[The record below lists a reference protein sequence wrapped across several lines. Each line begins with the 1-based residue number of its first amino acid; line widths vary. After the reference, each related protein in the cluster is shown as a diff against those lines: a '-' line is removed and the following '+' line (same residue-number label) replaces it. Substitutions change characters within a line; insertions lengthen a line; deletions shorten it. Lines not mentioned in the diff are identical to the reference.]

1 MPVSNDVAAIVLAA
15 GKGTRFRSD
24 QAKVLHRAAGRT
36 LVGHVLEAVRPL
48 GLAQVIVVVGHQA
61 DEVRAEVESLEIPGL
76 TTVVQAD
83 QRGTGHAVQQ
93 AVPALAD
100 SIGRVMVLA
109 GDTPLITT
117 AWLER
122 LLADGVE
129 GTGAMLTAQLV
140 DPSGYGRVLRDREGS
155 VEGIVE
161 HKDASPAQLMV
172 REINAGMYVV
182 ERSRLLG
189 ALAQLDDD
197 NEQGE
202 IYLTDVVRILADGEQ
217 PFAGTEAPA
226 EVIAGVNDR
235 AQLAEAA
242 AVLRRDHLLYLM
254 SEVGVSVLDPAAT
267 YVDVDVE
274 VGRDAVLLP
283 GTILERGT
291 RVGERSVIGPN
302 THLTHVEVGDDAVVH
317 STRGID
323 AVVGNAANV
332 GPFAHLR
339 LGTRLGDATKVGA
352 YVETKNTRLGDGSK
366 IPHLAYV
373 GDATVGTDV
382 NIACGVITV
391 NYDGET
397 KSATTIEDGAFIG
410 CDTMLIAPVTIGAEA
425 YTAAGSTITDDVP
438 AGALGIARSRQTTKE
453 GWVARRHARRHE
465 GDRED

>member
-24 QAKVLHRAAGRT
+24 RAKVLHRAAGRT
-36 LVGHVLEAVRPL
+36 LVGHVLEALRPL
-48 GLAQVIVVVGHQA
+48 GLAQVIVVVGYQA

-100 SIGRVMVLA
+100 GIDRVMVLA

-117 AWLER
+117 AWLEQ
-122 LLADGVE
+122 LLTDGMQ
-129 GTGAMLTAQLV
+129 GAGAMLTAQLV

-217 PFAGTEAPA
+217 PFAGTEAPV

-242 AVLRRDHLLYLM
+242 AVLRRDHLLHLM
-254 SEVGVSVLDPAAT
+254 SEVGVSVLDPSAT

-274 VGRDAVLLP
+274 VGRDTVLLP

-323 AVVGNAANV
+323 AVVGDAANV

-339 LGTRLGDATKVGA
+339 VGTRLGDATKVGA
-352 YVETKNTRLGDGSK
+352 YVETKNTTLGDGSK

-373 GDATVGTDV
+373 GDATVGTGV

-391 NYDGET
+391 NYDGQT
-397 KSATTIEDGAFIG
+397 KSTTTIEDGAFIG

-438 AGALGIARSRQTTKE
+438 AGALGVARSRQTTKE
-453 GWVARRHARRHE
+453 GWAARRQQTR
-465 GDRED
+465 RED

>member
-24 QAKVLHRAAGRT
+24 RAKVLHRAAGRT
-36 LVGHVLEAVRPL
+36 LVGHVLEALRPL
-48 GLAQVIVVVGHQA
+48 GLAQVIVVVGYQA

-100 SIGRVMVLA
+100 GIDRVMVLA

-117 AWLER
+117 AWLEQ
-122 LLADGVE
+122 LLTDGMQ
-129 GTGAMLTAQLV
+129 GAGAMLTAQLV

-217 PFAGTEAPA
+217 PFAGTEAPV

-242 AVLRRDHLLYLM
+242 AVLRRDHLLHLM
-254 SEVGVSVLDPAAT
+254 SEVGVSVLDPSAT

-274 VGRDAVLLP
+274 VGRDTVLLP

-323 AVVGNAANV
+323 AVVGDAANV

-339 LGTRLGDATKVGA
+339 VGTRLGDATKVGA
-352 YVETKNTRLGDGSK
+352 YVETKNTTLGDGSK

-373 GDATVGTDV
+373 GDATVGTGV

-391 NYDGET
+391 NYDGQT
-397 KSATTIEDGAFIG
+397 KSTTTIEDGAFIG

-453 GWVARRHARRHE
+453 GWAARRQQTR
-465 GDRED
+465 RED